1 MPSCRSQFWA
11 KMFLLSQRRHMSP
24 YDMWDQTP
32 AFLMA
37 RHHVPNRDCLD
48 HSSLTELMQAY
59 PDDENSETP

>member
-1 MPSCRSQFWA
+1 
-11 KMFLLSQRRHMSP
+11 MFLLSQRRHMSP

-37 RHHVPNRDCLD
+37 SHQVPNRDCLD
-48 HSSLTELMQAY
+48 RSSLTELMQAY